1 MFYGNF
7 LFAVLFL
14 PSPVLTRLYL
24 RRLMMDWNQLLSA
37 HRYHPGNS
45 TSLFHSHDRSQFQRD
60 YDRLIFSSPF
70 RRLQNK
76 TQVFPLPGNI
86 FVHNRLTHSLEVAS
100 VGRSLGNKISQFLK
114 QNNTRMDNPE
124 LLEEIGTIVS
134 TACLAHDLGNPPF
147 GHSGEE
153 AISYFFSEGEGL
165 YFKKLLSDEEWADLS
180 HFEGNANAFRLL
192 THSFN
197 GRRPGGYTMTYT
209 TLASIVKYP
218 FESSGANHKGFKYGF
233 FQSEKE
239 IFQEVAEELGM
250 IRLNAHPL
258 QYTRHPLVFLVE
270 AADDICYQIMDIE
283 DSHKMRILS
292 YDETTSIL
300 ESFYDKNEDKEDL
313 KIIARTF
320 KVVTD
325 KNERIAFLR
334 AGIINKLINACADA
348 FCNNYESIMQGEFKG
363 SLIKSLTGTNKEA
376 YDKCTTLAY
385 SRIYH
390 TNIVTQIQIAGF
402 KILGTILKEYT
413 DAVLKPET
421 YYARNILSVMPE
433 QYQVSKED
441 SMYTKIQT
449 VVDYVSG
456 MTDSYALNL
465 YRKIKGIEL
474 PELK

>member
-1 MFYGNF
+1 MMNWNT
-7 LFAVLFL
+7 VL
-14 PSPVLTRLYL
+14 SG
-24 RRLMMDWNQLLSA
+24 
-37 HRYHPGNS
+37 HRYHPGS
-45 TSLFHSHDRSQFQRD
+45 PASLFHSHDRSQFQRD

-100 VGRSLGNKISQFLK
+100 VGRSLGNKIAQFLK
-114 QNNTRMDNPE
+114 QNRIQMENPE

-134 TACLAHDLGNPPF
+134 SACLAHDLGNPPF

-153 AISYFFSEGEGL
+153 AISYFFSEGEGR
-165 YFKKLLSDEEWADLS
+165 YFKKLLSDEEWTDLS

-218 FESSGANHKGFKYGF
+218 FESTCATHKGFKYGF

-239 IFQEVAEELGM
+239 IFRQVAEELG
-250 IRLNAHPL
+250 LLQVEEHPL
-258 QYTRHPLVFLVE
+258 QYVRHPLVYLVE

-292 YDETTSIL
+292 YDETTAIL
-300 ESFYDKNEDKEDL
+300 ENFYDKNEDKEDL

-334 AGIINKLINACADA
+334 AGIINKLINACADV
-348 FCNNYESIMQGEFKG
+348 FCNNYEAIIDGTFK
-363 SLIKSLTGTNKEA
+363 STLIKNLSGTNKEA
-376 YDKCTTLAY
+376 YDKCTDLAY

-390 TNIVTQIQIAGF
+390 TDIVTQIQIAGF

-433 QYQVSKED
+433 QYQVSKEN

-465 YRKIKGIEL
+465 YRKIKGIDL
-474 PELK
+474 PEIK

>member
-1 MFYGNF
+1 
-7 LFAVLFL
+7 
-14 PSPVLTRLYL
+14 
-24 RRLMMDWNQLLSA
+24 MDWNTLLSA
-37 HRYHPGNS
+37 HRYHPGNPA
-45 TSLFHSHDRSQFQRD
+45 SLFHSHDRSQFQRD

-100 VGRSLGNKISQFLK
+100 VGRSLGNKIAQFLK
-114 QNNTRMDNPE
+114 QQKVQLDNPE

-134 TACLAHDLGNPPF
+134 SACLAHDLGNPPF

-218 FESSGANHKGFKYGF
+218 FESKASVKGYKYGF

-239 IFQEVAEELGM
+239 IFRQVAEELG
-250 IRLNAHPL
+250 IRQINGNPL
-258 QYTRHPLVFLVE
+258 QYARHPLVFLVE

-292 YDETTSIL
+292 YDETTNIL
-300 ESFYDKNEDKEDL
+300 ENFYDKNEDKEDL

-320 KVVTD
+320 KIVTD

-334 AGIINKLINACADA
+334 AGIINKLINACADV
-348 FCNNYESIMQGEFKG
+348 FCKNYHAIMQGEFKG
-363 SLIKSLTGTNKEA
+363 SLIKSLTGTNKTA
-376 YDKCTTLAY
+376 YDKCTELAY

-433 QYQVSKED
+433 QYQVSKDD

-465 YRKIKGIEL
+465 YRKINGIEL

>member
-1 MFYGNF
+1 
-7 LFAVLFL
+7 
-14 PSPVLTRLYL
+14 
-24 RRLMMDWNQLLSA
+24 MMDWNKLISA
-37 HRYHPGNS
+37 HRYQPGNSS

-100 VGRSLGNKISQFLK
+100 VGRSLGNKVTQFLK
-114 QNNTRMDNPE
+114 SSRVSIDSPE
-124 LLEEIGTIVS
+124 ILEEIGTIVS

-218 FESSGANHKGFKYGF
+218 FESSKANQKGFKYGF

-239 IFQEVAEELGM
+239 IYQQVAEELGL
-250 IRLNAHPL
+250 RQLSERPL
-258 QYTRHPLVFLVE
+258 QYVRHPLVYLVE

-283 DSHKMRILS
+283 DSHKLRILS
-292 YDETTSIL
+292 YDETTAIL
-300 ESFYDKNEDKEDL
+300 ESFYDKNSDKEDL
-313 KIIARTF
+313 KTISKTF

-334 AGIINKLINACADA
+334 AGIINKLINACADV
-348 FCNNYESIMQGEFKG
+348 FCNHYESIMSGDFQG
-363 SLIKSLTGTNKEA
+363 SLIKHMNDTNKQA
-376 YDKCTTLAY
+376 YDACTEMAY
-385 SRIYH
+385 TRIYH

-421 YYARNILSVMPE
+421 YYARNILSIMPE

-465 YRKIKGIEL
+465 YRKINGIDL
-474 PELK
+474 PEIK

>member
-1 MFYGNF
+1 
-7 LFAVLFL
+7 
-14 PSPVLTRLYL
+14 
-24 RRLMMDWNQLLSA
+24 MMNWNTLLSA
-37 HRYHPGNS
+37 HRYHQGSPA
-45 TSLFHSHDRSQFQRD
+45 SLFHSHDRSQFQRD

-100 VGRSLGNKISQFLK
+100 VGRSLGNKIAQFLK
-114 QNNTRMDNPE
+114 QNRIQMENPE

-134 TACLAHDLGNPPF
+134 SACLAHDLGNPPF

-153 AISYFFSEGEGL
+153 AISYFFSEGEGR
-165 YFKKLLSDEEWADLS
+165 YFKKLLSDEEWTDLS

-218 FESSGANHKGFKYGF
+218 FESTCATHKGFKYGF

-239 IFQEVAEELGM
+239 IFRQVAEELG
-250 IRLNAHPL
+250 LLQVEEHPL
-258 QYTRHPLVFLVE
+258 QYVRHPLVYLVE

-292 YDETTSIL
+292 YDETTAIL
-300 ESFYDKNEDKEDL
+300 ENFYDKNEDKEDL

-334 AGIINKLINACADA
+334 AGIINKLINACADV
-348 FCNNYESIMQGEFKG
+348 FCNNYEAIMDGTFK
-363 SLIKSLTGTNKEA
+363 STLIKNLSGTNKEA
-376 YDKCTTLAY
+376 YDKCTDLAY

-390 TNIVTQIQIAGF
+390 TDIVTQIQIAGF

-433 QYQVSKED
+433 QYQVSKEN

>member
-1 MFYGNF
+1 
-7 LFAVLFL
+7 
-14 PSPVLTRLYL
+14 
-24 RRLMMDWNQLLSA
+24 MMNWNTLLSA
-37 HRYHPGNS
+37 HRYHPGS
-45 TSLFHSHDRSQFQRD
+45 PASLFHSHDRSQFQRD

-100 VGRSLGNKISQFLK
+100 VGRSLGNKIAQFLK
-114 QNNTRMDNPE
+114 QNRIQMENPE

-134 TACLAHDLGNPPF
+134 SACLAHDLGNPPF

-153 AISYFFSEGEGL
+153 AISYFFSEGEGR
-165 YFKKLLSDEEWADLS
+165 YFKKLLSDEEWTDLS

-192 THSFN
+192 TYSFN

-218 FESSGANHKGFKYGF
+218 FESTCATHKGFKYGF

-239 IFQEVAEELGM
+239 IFRQVAEELG
-250 IRLNAHPL
+250 LLQVEEHPL
-258 QYTRHPLVFLVE
+258 QYVRHPLVYLVE

-292 YDETTSIL
+292 YDETTAIL
-300 ESFYDKNEDKEDL
+300 ENFYDKNEDKEDL

-334 AGIINKLINACADA
+334 AGIINKLINACADV
-348 FCNNYESIMQGEFKG
+348 FCNNYEAIMDGTFK
-363 SLIKSLTGTNKEA
+363 STLIKNLSGTNKEA
-376 YDKCTTLAY
+376 YDKCTDLAY

-390 TNIVTQIQIAGF
+390 TDIVTQIQIAGF

-433 QYQVSKED
+433 QYQVSKEN

>member
-1 MFYGNF
+1 
-7 LFAVLFL
+7 
-14 PSPVLTRLYL
+14 
-24 RRLMMDWNQLLSA
+24 MMDWNQLLSA
-37 HRYHPGNS
+37 HRYHPGAT

-100 VGRSLGNKISQFLK
+100 VGRSLGYKVSQYLK
-114 QNNTRMDNPE
+114 QNKIELKNPD
-124 LLEEIGTIVS
+124 LAEEIGTIVS

-165 YFKKLLSDEEWADLS
+165 YLKKLLSDDEWTDLS
-180 HFEGNANAFRLL
+180 HFEGNANTFRLL
-192 THSFN
+192 THSFK

-218 FESSGANHKGFKYGF
+218 FESRASSIGYKYGF

-239 IFQEVAEELGM
+239 IYRQVAEELGLKQ
-250 IRLNAHPL
+250 INDNPL
-258 QYTRHPLVFLVE
+258 QYVRHPLVYLVE
-270 AADDICYQIMDIE
+270 ASDDICYQIMDIE
-283 DSHKMRILS
+283 DSHKLRILS

-300 ESFYDKNEDKEDL
+300 ENFYDKNEDKEDL
-313 KIIARTF
+313 KVIARTF
-320 KVVTD
+320 KIVTD

-334 AGIINKLINACADA
+334 AGIINKLITACAEV
-348 FCNNYESIMQGEFKG
+348 FCNNYEAIMKGEFN
-363 SLIKSLTGTNKEA
+363 STLIKKLSGTQKEA
-376 YDKCTTLAY
+376 YDACTALAY
-385 SRIYH
+385 ERIYH

-413 DAVLKPET
+413 DAILKPET

-433 QYQVSKED
+433 QYQVNKDD

-449 VVDYVSG
+449 VIDYVSG

-465 YRKIKGIEL
+465 YRKIKGIEV
-474 PELK
+474 PEIK

>member
-1 MFYGNF
+1 
-7 LFAVLFL
+7 
-14 PSPVLTRLYL
+14 
-24 RRLMMDWNQLLSA
+24 MMDWNTLLSA
-37 HRYHPGNS
+37 HRYHPGS
-45 TSLFHSHDRSQFQRD
+45 PASLFHSHDRSQFQRD

-100 VGRSLGNKISQFLK
+100 VGRSLGNKIAQFIK
-114 QNNTRMDNPE
+114 QQNVRMDNPE

-134 TACLAHDLGNPPF
+134 SACLAHDLGNPPF

-153 AISYFFSEGEGL
+153 AISYFFSEGEGM

-218 FESSGANHKGFKYGF
+218 FESKASAKGYKYGF

-239 IFQEVAEELGM
+239 IFQQVAEELG
-250 IRLNAHPL
+250 IRRISENPL
-258 QYTRHPLVFLVE
+258 QYVRHPLVFLVE

-300 ESFYDKNEDKEDL
+300 ENFYDKNEDKEDL

-334 AGIINKLINACADA
+334 AGIINKLINACADI
-348 FCNNYESIMQGEFKG
+348 FCQNYETIMTGEFKG
-363 SLIKSLTGTNKEA
+363 SLIKNLTGTNKMA
-376 YDKCTTLAY
+376 YDKCTELAY

-433 QYQVSKED
+433 QYQVSKDD

>member
-1 MFYGNF
+1 
-7 LFAVLFL
+7 
-14 PSPVLTRLYL
+14 
-24 RRLMMDWNQLLSA
+24 MMNWNTLLSA
-37 HRYHPGNS
+37 HRYHPGS
-45 TSLFHSHDRSQFQRD
+45 PASLFHSHDRSQFQRD

-100 VGRSLGNKISQFLK
+100 VGRSLGNKIAQFLK
-114 QNNTRMDNPE
+114 QNRIQMGNPE

-134 TACLAHDLGNPPF
+134 SACLAHDLGNPPF

-153 AISYFFSEGEGL
+153 AISYFFSEGEGR
-165 YFKKLLSDEEWADLS
+165 YFKKLLSDEEWTDLS

-218 FESSGANHKGFKYGF
+218 FESTCATHKGFKYGF

-239 IFQEVAEELGM
+239 IFRQVAEELG
-250 IRLNAHPL
+250 LLQVEEHPL
-258 QYTRHPLVFLVE
+258 QYVRHPLVYLVE

-292 YDETTSIL
+292 YDETTAIL
-300 ESFYDKNEDKEDL
+300 ENFYDKNEDKEDL

-334 AGIINKLINACADA
+334 AGIINKLINACADV
-348 FCNNYESIMQGEFKG
+348 FCNNYEAIMDGTFK
-363 SLIKSLTGTNKEA
+363 STLIKNLSGTNKEA
-376 YDKCTTLAY
+376 YDKCTDLAY

-390 TNIVTQIQIAGF
+390 TDIVTQIQIAGF

-433 QYQVSKED
+433 QYQVSKEN

>member
-1 MFYGNF
+1 
-7 LFAVLFL
+7 
-14 PSPVLTRLYL
+14 
-24 RRLMMDWNQLLSA
+24 MMDWNKLLSA
-37 HRYHPGNS
+37 HRYHPGSS
-45 TSLFHSHDRSQFQRD
+45 TSLFHTHDRSQFQRD

-100 VGRSLGNKISQFLK
+100 VGRSLGSKVAQFLK
-114 QNNTRMDNPE
+114 KNDVPIDMPE
-124 LLEEIGTIVS
+124 ILEEIGTIVS

-165 YFKKLLSDEEWADLS
+165 YLKKLLTDEEWADIS

-209 TLASIVKYP
+209 TLASIIKYP
-218 FESSGANHKGFKYGF
+218 FESKASLKGYKYGF

-239 IFQEVAEELGM
+239 IYRQVAEELG
-250 IRLNAHPL
+250 IVKISDNPL
-258 QYTRHPLVFLVE
+258 QYARHPLVFLVE

-283 DSHKMRILS
+283 DSHKLRILS
-292 YDETTSIL
+292 YDETTEIL
-300 ESFYDKNEDKEDL
+300 LSFYDKNEDKEDL
-313 KIIARTF
+313 KTVAKTF
-320 KVVTD
+320 KIVTD

-334 AGIINKLINACADA
+334 AGIINKLINSCAEV
-348 FCNNYESIMQGEFKG
+348 FCQNYEDIMKGEFK
-363 SLIKSLTGTNKEA
+363 STLIKSLTNTNKQA
-376 YDKCTTLAY
+376 YDACTKLAY
-385 SRIYH
+385 ERIYH

-433 QYQVSKED
+433 QYKVNQDD

-465 YRKIKGIEL
+465 YRKIKGIDL
-474 PELK
+474 PEIK

>member
-1 MFYGNF
+1 
-7 LFAVLFL
+7 
-14 PSPVLTRLYL
+14 
-24 RRLMMDWNQLLSA
+24 MMNWNTLLSA
-37 HRYHPGNS
+37 HRYHPGS
-45 TSLFHSHDRSQFQRD
+45 PASLFHSHDRSQFQRD

-76 TQVFPLPGNI
+76 TQVFPLPGYI

-100 VGRSLGNKISQFLK
+100 VGRSLGNKIAQFLK
-114 QNNTRMDNPE
+114 QNRIQMENPE

-134 TACLAHDLGNPPF
+134 SACLAHDLGNPPF

-153 AISYFFSEGEGL
+153 AISYFFSEGEGR
-165 YFKKLLSDEEWADLS
+165 YFKKLLSDEEWTDLS

-218 FESSGANHKGFKYGF
+218 FESTCATHKGLKDGF

-239 IFQEVAEELGM
+239 IFRQVAEELG
-250 IRLNAHPL
+250 LLQVEEHPL
-258 QYTRHPLVFLVE
+258 QYVRHPLVYLVE

-292 YDETTSIL
+292 YDETTAIL
-300 ESFYDKNEDKEDL
+300 ENYYDKNEDKEDL

-334 AGIINKLINACADA
+334 AGIINKLINACADV
-348 FCNNYESIMQGEFKG
+348 FCNNYEAIMDGTFK
-363 SLIKSLTGTNKEA
+363 STLIKNLSGTNKEA
-376 YDKCTTLAY
+376 YDKCTDLAY

-390 TNIVTQIQIAGF
+390 TDIVTQIQIAGF

-433 QYQVSKED
+433 QYQVSKEN

>member
-1 MFYGNF
+1 MFH
-7 LFAVLFL
+7 
-14 PSPVLTRLYL
+14 T
-24 RRLMMDWNQLLSA
+24 
-37 HRYHPGNS
+37 
-45 TSLFHSHDRSQFQRD
+45 HDRSQFQRD

-100 VGRSLGNKISQFLK
+100 VGRSLGSKVAQFLK
-114 QNNTRMDNPE
+114 KNQVPIDMPE
-124 LLEEIGTIVS
+124 ILEEIGTIVS

-165 YFKKLLSDEEWADLS
+165 YLKKLLTDEEWADIS

-209 TLASIVKYP
+209 TLASIIKYP
-218 FESSGANHKGFKYGF
+218 FESKASLKGYKYGF

-239 IFQEVAEELGM
+239 IYRQVAEELG
-250 IRLNAHPL
+250 IVKISDNPL
-258 QYTRHPLVFLVE
+258 QYARHPLVFLVE

-283 DSHKMRILS
+283 DSHKLRILS
-292 YDETTSIL
+292 YDETTEIL
-300 ESFYDKNEDKEDL
+300 LSFYDKNEDKEDL
-313 KIIARTF
+313 KTVAKTF

-334 AGIINKLINACADA
+334 AGIINKLINSCAEV
-348 FCNNYESIMQGEFKG
+348 FCQNYEAIMKGEFK
-363 SLIKSLTGTNKEA
+363 STLIKSLTNTNRQA
-376 YDKCTTLAY
+376 YDACTKLAY
-385 SRIYH
+385 ERIYH

-433 QYQVSKED
+433 QYKVNQDD

-465 YRKIKGIEL
+465 YRKIKGIDL
-474 PELK
+474 PEIK

>member
-1 MFYGNF
+1 
-7 LFAVLFL
+7 
-14 PSPVLTRLYL
+14 
-24 RRLMMDWNQLLSA
+24 MMNWNTLLSA
-37 HRYHPGNS
+37 HRYHPGS
-45 TSLFHSHDRSQFQRD
+45 PASLFHSHDRSQFQRD

-100 VGRSLGNKISQFLK
+100 VGRSLGNKIAQFLK
-114 QNNTRMDNPE
+114 QNRIQIENPE

-134 TACLAHDLGNPPF
+134 SACLAHDLGNPPF

-153 AISYFFSEGEGL
+153 AISYFFSEGEGR
-165 YFKKLLSDEEWADLS
+165 YFKKLLSDEEWTDLS

-218 FESSGANHKGFKYGF
+218 FESTCATHKGFKYGF

-239 IFQEVAEELGM
+239 IFRQVAEELG
-250 IRLNAHPL
+250 LLQVEEHPL
-258 QYTRHPLVFLVE
+258 QYVRHPLVYLVE

-292 YDETTSIL
+292 YDETTAIL
-300 ESFYDKNEDKEDL
+300 ENFYDKNEDKEDL

-334 AGIINKLINACADA
+334 AGIINKLINACADV
-348 FCNNYESIMQGEFKG
+348 FCNNYEAIMDGTFK
-363 SLIKSLTGTNKEA
+363 STLIKNLSGTNKEA
-376 YDKCTTLAY
+376 YDKCTDLAY

-390 TNIVTQIQIAGF
+390 TDIVTQIQIAGF

-433 QYQVSKED
+433 QYQVSKEN

>member
-1 MFYGNF
+1 MKKLYYFIIPALLLGSCQSDPTLETESSPLVRTKVTELQYAQTDKIDVEALNIISPYKFVKKGNLYAF
-7 LFAVLFL
+7 LTPSSAYRFAIYDSENGTV
-14 PSPVLTRLYL
+14 TRLVP
-24 RRLMMDWNQLLSA
+24 A
-37 HRYHPGNS
+37 
-45 TSLFHSHDRSQFQRD
+45 
-60 YDRLIFSSPF
+60 
-70 RRLQNK
+70 
-76 TQVFPLPGNI
+76 
-86 FVHNRLTHSLEVAS
+86 
-100 VGRSLGNKISQFLK
+100 GRN
-114 QNNTRMDNPE
+114 
-124 LLEEIGTIVS
+124 
-134 TACLAHDLGNPPF
+134 
-147 GHSGEE
+147 
-153 AISYFFSEGEGL
+153 EGEGM

-218 FESSGANHKGFKYGF
+218 FESKASAKGYKYGF

-239 IFQEVAEELGM
+239 IFQQVAEELG
-250 IRLNAHPL
+250 IRRISENPL
-258 QYTRHPLVFLVE
+258 QYVRHPLVFLVE

-292 YDETTSIL
+292 YDETTNIL
-300 ESFYDKNEDKEDL
+300 ENFYDKNEDKEDL

-334 AGIINKLINACADA
+334 AGIINKLINACADI
-348 FCNNYESIMQGEFKG
+348 FCQNYETIMMGEFKS
-363 SLIKSLTGTNKEA
+363 SLIKNLTGTNKMA
-376 YDKCTTLAY
+376 YDKCTELAY

-433 QYQVSKED
+433 QYQVSKDD

>member
-1 MFYGNF
+1 
-7 LFAVLFL
+7 
-14 PSPVLTRLYL
+14 
-24 RRLMMDWNQLLSA
+24 MMDWNKLLSA
-37 HRYHPGNS
+37 HRYHPGSS
-45 TSLFHSHDRSQFQRD
+45 TSLFHTHDRSQFQRD

-100 VGRSLGNKISQFLK
+100 VGRSLGSKVAQFLK
-114 QNNTRMDNPE
+114 KNDVPIDMPE
-124 LLEEIGTIVS
+124 ILEEIGTIVS

-165 YFKKLLSDEEWADLS
+165 YLKKLLTDEEWADIS

-209 TLASIVKYP
+209 TLASIIKYP
-218 FESSGANHKGFKYGF
+218 FESKASLKGYKYGF

-239 IFQEVAEELGM
+239 IYRQVAEELG
-250 IRLNAHPL
+250 IVKISDNPL
-258 QYTRHPLVFLVE
+258 QYARHPLVFLVE

-283 DSHKMRILS
+283 DSHKLRILS
-292 YDETTSIL
+292 YDETTEIL
-300 ESFYDKNEDKEDL
+300 LSFYDKNEDKEDL
-313 KIIARTF
+313 KTVAKTF
-320 KVVTD
+320 KIVTD

-334 AGIINKLINACADA
+334 AGIINKLINSCAEV
-348 FCNNYESIMQGEFKG
+348 FCQNYEAIMKGEFK
-363 SLIKSLTGTNKEA
+363 STLIKSLTNTNKQA
-376 YDKCTTLAY
+376 YDACTKLAY
-385 SRIYH
+385 ERIYH

-433 QYQVSKED
+433 QYKVNQDD

-465 YRKIKGIEL
+465 YRKIKGIDL
-474 PELK
+474 PEIK

>member
-1 MFYGNF
+1 
-7 LFAVLFL
+7 
-14 PSPVLTRLYL
+14 
-24 RRLMMDWNQLLSA
+24 MMDWNTLLSA
-37 HRYHPGNS
+37 HRYHPGS
-45 TSLFHSHDRSQFQRD
+45 PASLFHSHDRSQFQRD

-100 VGRSLGNKISQFLK
+100 VGRSLGNKIAQFLK
-114 QNNTRMDNPE
+114 QNKVKMENPE

-134 TACLAHDLGNPPF
+134 SACLAHDLGNPPF

-153 AISYFFSEGEGL
+153 AISYFFSEGEGR
-165 YFKKLLSDEEWADLS
+165 YFKKLLSDEEWTDLS

-218 FESSGANHKGFKYGF
+218 FESTCATHKGFKYGF

-239 IFQEVAEELGM
+239 IFRQVAEELGLLQLEE
-250 IRLNAHPL
+250 RPL
-258 QYTRHPLVFLVE
+258 QYVRHPLVCLVE

-292 YDETTSIL
+292 YDETTAIL
-300 ESFYDKNEDKEDL
+300 ENFYDKNEDKEDL

-334 AGIINKLINACADA
+334 AGIINKLINACAEV
-348 FCNNYESIMQGEFKG
+348 FCNHYEAIMNGTFK
-363 SLIKSLTGTNKEA
+363 STLIKNLSGTNKEA
-376 YDKCTTLAY
+376 YDKCTDLAY

>member
-1 MFYGNF
+1 
-7 LFAVLFL
+7 
-14 PSPVLTRLYL
+14 
-24 RRLMMDWNQLLSA
+24 MDWNKLISA
-37 HRYHPGNS
+37 RRYHPGNG
-45 TSLFHSHDRSQFQRD
+45 TTLFHSHDRSQFQRD

-100 VGRSLGNKISQFLK
+100 VGRSLGNKISQFLRQQQIK
-114 QNNTRMDNPE
+114 LDNSE
-124 LLEEIGTIVS
+124 LFEEIGTIVS
-134 TACLAHDLGNPPF
+134 TGCLAHDLGNPPF

-153 AISYFFSEGEGL
+153 AISYFFSEGEGMYL
-165 YFKKLLSDEEWADLS
+165 KKLLSDEEWSDLC
-180 HFEGNANAFRLL
+180 HFEGNANTFRLL

-209 TLASIVKYP
+209 TLATIVKYP
-218 FESSGANHKGFKYGF
+218 FESTNANPKGFKYGF

-239 IFQEVAEELGM
+239 IYQQVAEELG
-250 IRLNAHPL
+250 IRRLNTSPL
-258 QYTRHPLVFLVE
+258 QYARHPLVYLVE

-283 DSHKMRILS
+283 DAHKLRILS
-292 YDETTSIL
+292 YDETVGIL
-300 ESFYDKNEDKEDL
+300 ESFYDKTSDKEDL
-313 KIIARTF
+313 KIISRTF
-320 KVVTD
+320 KTVTD

-334 AGIINKLINACADA
+334 AGIINKLINASSDV
-348 FCNNYESIMQGEFKG
+348 FCQNYKPIMEGEFNG
-363 SLIKSLTGTNKEA
+363 SLIKHIEGTNKTA
-376 YDKCTTLAY
+376 YDTCSKVAFE
-385 SRIYH
+385 RIYH

-413 DAVLKPET
+413 DAILKPET
-421 YYARNILSVMPE
+421 YYARNLLSIMPE
-433 QYQVSKED
+433 QYKVSKED

-465 YRKIKGIEL
+465 YRKIKGIDL
-474 PELK
+474 PEIK

>member
-1 MFYGNF
+1 
-7 LFAVLFL
+7 
-14 PSPVLTRLYL
+14 
-24 RRLMMDWNQLLSA
+24 MMNWNTLLSA
-37 HRYHPGNS
+37 HRYHPGS
-45 TSLFHSHDRSQFQRD
+45 PASLFHSHDRSQFQRD

-100 VGRSLGNKISQFLK
+100 VGRSLGNKIAQFLK
-114 QNNTRMDNPE
+114 QNRIQMENPE

-134 TACLAHDLGNPPF
+134 SACLAHDLGNPPF

-153 AISYFFSEGEGL
+153 AISYFFSEGEGR
-165 YFKKLLSDEEWADLS
+165 YFKKLLSDEEWTDLS

-218 FESSGANHKGFKYGF
+218 FESTCATHKGFKYGF

-239 IFQEVAEELGM
+239 IFRQVAEELG
-250 IRLNAHPL
+250 LLQVEEHPL
-258 QYTRHPLVFLVE
+258 QYVRHPLVYLVE

-292 YDETTSIL
+292 YDETTAIL
-300 ESFYDKNEDKEDL
+300 ENFYDKNEDKEDL

-334 AGIINKLINACADA
+334 AGIINKLINACADV
-348 FCNNYESIMQGEFKG
+348 FCNNYEAIMDGTFK
-363 SLIKSLTGTNKEA
+363 STLIKNLSGTNKEA
-376 YDKCTTLAY
+376 YDKCTDLAY

-390 TNIVTQIQIAGF
+390 TDIVTQIQIAGF

-421 YYARNILSVMPE
+421 YYARTILSVMPE
-433 QYQVSKED
+433 QYQVSKEN

>member
-1 MFYGNF
+1 
-7 LFAVLFL
+7 
-14 PSPVLTRLYL
+14 
-24 RRLMMDWNQLLSA
+24 MMNWNTLLSA
-37 HRYHPGNS
+37 HRYHPGS
-45 TSLFHSHDRSQFQRD
+45 PASLFHSHDRSQFQRD

-100 VGRSLGNKISQFLK
+100 VGRSLGNKIAQFLK
-114 QNNTRMDNPE
+114 QNRIQMENPE

-134 TACLAHDLGNPPF
+134 SACLAHDLGNPPF

-153 AISYFFSEGEGL
+153 AISYFFSEGEGR
-165 YFKKLLSDEEWADLS
+165 YFKKLLSDEEWTDLS

-197 GRRPGGYTMTYT
+197 GRRPGGYKMTYT

-218 FESSGANHKGFKYGF
+218 FESTCATHKGFKYGF

-239 IFQEVAEELGM
+239 IFRQVAEELG
-250 IRLNAHPL
+250 LLQVEEHPL
-258 QYTRHPLVFLVE
+258 QYVRHPLVYLVE

-292 YDETTSIL
+292 YDETTAIL
-300 ESFYDKNEDKEDL
+300 ENFYDKNEDKEDL
-313 KIIARTF
+313 KIITKTF
-320 KVVTD
+320 KTVTD

-334 AGIINKLINACADA
+334 AGIINKLINACADV
-348 FCNNYESIMQGEFKG
+348 FCNNYEAIMDGTFK
-363 SLIKSLTGTNKEA
+363 STLIKNLSGTNKEA
-376 YDKCTTLAY
+376 YDKCTDLAY

-390 TNIVTQIQIAGF
+390 TDIVTQIQIAGF

-433 QYQVSKED
+433 QYQVSKEN